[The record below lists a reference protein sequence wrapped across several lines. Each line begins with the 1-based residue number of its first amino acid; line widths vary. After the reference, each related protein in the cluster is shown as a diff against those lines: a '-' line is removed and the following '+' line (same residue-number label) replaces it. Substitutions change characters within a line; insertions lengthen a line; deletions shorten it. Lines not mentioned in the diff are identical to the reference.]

1 MNCGDDCR
9 EGHRVIRA
17 LLTFLRFL
25 RIPTFIIGRGADR
38 RGPVTPVRCGQ
49 FASFMSVQG
58 CSRRRNPDR
67 HDRRLQVAKFTRTF
81 AKLAAIGSFA
91 WIALE
96 SAKALSVF

>member
-1 MNCGDDCR
+1 LKYLVDCL
-9 EGHRVIRA
+9 EGLRVIRA
-17 LLTFLRFL
+17 LLNFLRFL

-38 RGPVTPVRCGQ
+38 RGPVTPVRSGQ

-58 CSRRRNPDR
+58 CGRRRAHDR
-67 HDRRLQVAKFTRTF
+67 HDRRLQFTKLTRTLT
-81 AKLAAIGSFA
+81 KLAAIGGFA